1 MKTRNGFVSNS
12 SSSSFILDLRKP
24 LVKGWLPDIKKL
36 PMARGTGRYTCKA
49 IGKDAVRYAKEW
61 IEEAG
66 EYYAETQDGLGHW
79 ILKWSAKLGEDNIV
93 FVRES
98 DEDMGGSFRD
108 SDLDFSDI
116 RKAAE
121 SEMEYH

>member
-24 LVKGWLPDIKKL
+24 KVKGWLLDIKKL
-36 PMARGTGRYTCKA
+36 PTAQDLGRYTCKA

-61 IEEAG
+61 IEEADG
-66 EYYAETQDGLGHW
+66 DHGLGHW
-79 ILKWSAKLGEDNIV
+79 ILKWAKKLGENNIV

-98 DEDMGGSFRD
+98 DEDMGGNFRD
-108 SDLDFSDI
+108 CDLDLSDI
-116 RKAAE
+116 RKASEA
-121 SEMEYH
+121 EMEYH